1 MTPMPEPAGEPAT
14 AGAGRRFAGPESLA
28 SVVRAAFGPGRRL
41 AAVDRLRGGSK
52 KGVYRLTFDDGA
64 TVIGYLW
71 NAAENYWP
79 AAQHE
84 AGESHADP
92 FSDASGADLFEASH
106 AYLDGL
112 GVRVPQVYLLDR
124 SRAAYPADIAL
135 VEDVRGESL
144 ETRLERGLPGADQAL
159 AQLAAAV
166 SLMHQQR
173 GPRFGK
179 LAYVL
184 GSAGQDASARD
195 GSAVDGSTA
204 CQDGAAQEGTAQ
216 DAAGSYQS
224 CEQVVLDRALAD
236 LDTAAARV
244 ERLAAA
250 GGRLADLTREL
261 AAAVPVR
268 AQYGLIHGELGPDH
282 VLIDGQGRP
291 VIIDIEGVMFF
302 DVEWEHAFL
311 ELRFGE
317 HYWWLRA
324 SDLDDQRLRFY
335 RLALCL
341 SLIAGPLRL
350 LDGDYPD
357 REPMLEIVEY
367 NIARALACLKAG
379 ARTPA
384 LGRRGPARAY
394 GERARAGE
402 RPWPGTPPRLP
413 RA

>member
-1 MTPMPEPAGEPAT
+1 
-14 AGAGRRFAGPESLA
+14 
-28 SVVRAAFGPGRRL
+28 
-41 AAVDRLRGGSK
+41 VDRLRGGSK

-71 NAAENYWP
+71 NEAENYWP
-79 AAQHE
+79 AAQRE
-84 AGESHADP
+84 AGQSHADP
-92 FSDASGADLFEASH
+92 FSDASGAGLFEASH
-106 AYLDGL
+106 ACLDGL
-112 GVRVPQVYLLDR
+112 GVRVPQICLLDR

-135 VEDVRGESL
+135 VEDVRGASL
-144 ETRLERGLPGADQAL
+144 ETQLERGLPGADQAL

-166 SLMHQQR
+166 SVMHQQR

-184 GSAGQDASARD
+184 GSAGQDDSAED
-195 GSAVDGSTA
+195 GSAQDGSA
-204 CQDGAAQEGTAQ
+204 QDGSAQDGSAQDGSAQDGSAQDDSAAGQDGAGRDGTAQ
-216 DAAGSYQS
+216 DAGGSHRS

-236 LDTAAARV
+236 LDAAAARV
-244 ERLAAA
+244 DRLAAA
-250 GGRLADLTREL
+250 RSRLADLTRAL
-261 AAAVPVR
+261 AAAVPAR

-282 VLIDGQGRP
+282 VLIDEQGHP

-317 HYWWLRA
+317 HYRWLSA
-324 SDLDDQRLRFY
+324 SDLDDRRLRFY

-367 NIARALACLKAG
+367 NIARALAF
-379 ARTPA
+379 R
-384 LGRRGPARAY
+384 
-394 GERARAGE
+394 
-402 RPWPGTPPRLP
+402 
-413 RA
+413 

>member
-1 MTPMPEPAGEPAT
+1 MTPVPEPAGEPVT
-14 AGAGRRFAGPESLA
+14 AGAGRIFAGPENLA
-28 SVVRAAFGPGRRL
+28 GVVRAAFGPGRRL

-71 NAAENYWP
+71 NEAENYWP

-159 AQLAAAV
+159 ARLGAAV

-179 LAYVL
+179 LAYVI
-184 GSAGQDASARD
+184 GSAAGQDGSAQD
-195 GSAVDGSTA
+195 GSAEDGSAA
-204 CQDGAAQEGTAQ
+204 CQDGAAQGGAAQ
-216 DAAGSYQS
+216 DAAGSYLS

-250 GGRLADLTREL
+250 RGQLADLTQAL
-261 AAAVPVR
+261 AAAVPSR

-282 VLIDGQGRP
+282 VLIDEQGHP

-317 HYWWLRA
+317 HYRWLRA
-324 SDLDDQRLRFY
+324 SDLDDRRLRFY

-341 SLIAGPLRL
+341 SLIAGPLRSSM
-350 LDGDYPD
+350 GTT
-357 REPMLEIVEY
+357 
-367 NIARALACLKAG
+367 
-379 ARTPA
+379 RTA
-384 LGRRGPARAY
+384 SRCWRSSNK
-394 GERARAGE
+394 
-402 RPWPGTPPRLP
+402 
-413 RA
+413 

>member
-1 MTPMPEPAGEPAT
+1 MTPIPEPAGEPVT
-14 AGAGRRFAGPESLA
+14 ADAGRIFAGPESLA
-28 SVVRAAFGPGRRL
+28 GVVRTAFGPGPRL

-52 KGVYRLTFDDGA
+52 KGVYRLTFHDGA

-79 AAQHE
+79 AARRE
-84 AGESHADP
+84 TGESHADP

-112 GVRVPQVYLLDR
+112 GVRVPRVYLLDR

-135 VEDVRGESL
+135 VEDVPGESL
-144 ETRLERGLPGADQAL
+144 ETQLERGLPGADQAL
-159 AQLAAAV
+159 AQLGAAV
-166 SLMHQQR
+166 SVMHQQR

-184 GSAGQDASARD
+184 GSAAGQDDSAED
-195 GSAVDGSTA
+195 DSIA
-204 CQDGAAQEGTAQ
+204 CQDGVAQDGTAQ
-216 DAAGSYQS
+216 DAVGSYRP

-244 ERLAAA
+244 ERLAAVR
-250 GGRLADLTREL
+250 GQLADVTRGL
-261 AAAVPVR
+261 AAAVPAR

-282 VLIDGQGRP
+282 VLIDDRGHP

-317 HYWWLRA
+317 HYRWLRA
-324 SDLDDQRLRFY
+324 SGLDEQRMRFY
-335 RLALCL
+335 RLALYL

-357 REPMLEIVEY
+357 REPMLEIVEA
-367 NIARALACLKAG
+367 NITRALAL
-379 ARTPA
+379 
-384 LGRRGPARAY
+384 L
-394 GERARAGE
+394 
-402 RPWPGTPPRLP
+402 
-413 RA
+413 

>member
-1 MTPMPEPAGEPAT
+1 MIPTGEPAGEPAA
-14 AGAGRRFAGPESLA
+14 AGAGRIFAEPENLA
-28 SVVRAAFGPGRRL
+28 GIVRAAFGPGRRL
-41 AAVDRLRGGSK
+41 AAVHRLRGGSK
-52 KGVYRLTFDDGA
+52 KGVYRLTLDDGA

-79 AAQHE
+79 AAQRE
-84 AGESHADP
+84 AGQSQADP
-92 FSDASGADLFEASH
+92 FSGASGAGLFEASH
-106 AYLDGL
+106 ACLDGL

-135 VEDVRGESL
+135 VEDVRGASL
-144 ETRLERGLPGADQAL
+144 ETQLERDLPGADQAL
-159 AQLAAAV
+159 AQLAAAISV
-166 SLMHQQR
+166 MHQLR

-179 LAYVL
+179 LAYVS
-184 GSAGQDASARD
+184 GSAAGQDDSGQGDSAED
-195 GSAVDGSTA
+195 DSIA
-204 CQDGAAQEGTAQ
+204 CQDGAAQDGAAQ
-216 DAAGSYQS
+216 DAAGSYLS

-236 LDTAAARV
+236 LDTAATRV

-250 GGRLADLTREL
+250 RGQLADLTRAL
-261 AAAVPVR
+261 AAAVPAR

-282 VLIDGQGRP
+282 VLIDERGHP

-317 HYWWLRA
+317 HYRWLRA
-324 SDLDDQRLRFY
+324 TDLDDRRLRFY

-357 REPMLEIVEY
+357 REPMMEIVEA
-367 NIARALACLKAG
+367 NITRALAL
-379 ARTPA
+379 
-384 LGRRGPARAY
+384 L
-394 GERARAGE
+394 
-402 RPWPGTPPRLP
+402 
-413 RA
+413 

>member
-1 MTPMPEPAGEPAT
+1 MIPTGEPAGEPAA
-14 AGAGRRFAGPESLA
+14 AGAGRIFAEPENLA
-28 SVVRAAFGPGRRL
+28 GIVRAAFGPGRRL
-41 AAVDRLRGGSK
+41 AAVARLRGGSK

-71 NAAENYWP
+71 NEAENYWP
-79 AAQHE
+79 AAQRE
-84 AGESHADP
+84 ADQGHADQSHADP
-92 FSDASGADLFEASH
+92 FSDASGAVLFEACH

-135 VEDVRGESL
+135 VEDVRGASL
-144 ETRLERGLPGADQAL
+144 ETQLERDLPGADQAL
-159 AQLAAAV
+159 AQRAAAV
-166 SLMHQQR
+166 SVMHQQR

-184 GSAGQDASARD
+184 GTAGQDGSAED
-195 GSAVDGSTA
+195 GSAEDGS
-204 CQDGAAQEGTAQ
+204 AQ
-216 DAAGSYQS
+216 DAAGSCRS

-236 LDTAAARV
+236 LDTAATRV

-250 GGRLADLTREL
+250 RGQLADLTRAL
-261 AAAVPVR
+261 AAAVPAR

-282 VLIDGQGRP
+282 VLIDERGHP

-317 HYWWLRA
+317 HYRWLRA
-324 SDLDDQRLRFY
+324 TDLDDRRLRLY
-335 RLALCL
+335 RLALYL

-357 REPMLEIVEY
+357 REPMMEIVEA
-367 NIARALACLKAG
+367 NITRALAL
-379 ARTPA
+379 
-384 LGRRGPARAY
+384 L
-394 GERARAGE
+394 
-402 RPWPGTPPRLP
+402 
-413 RA
+413 

>member
-1 MTPMPEPAGEPAT
+1 MIPIPEPAGEPAA
-14 AGAGRRFAGPESLA
+14 AGAGRIFAEPENLA
-28 SVVRAAFGPGRRL
+28 GIVRAAFGSGRRL

-52 KGVYRLTFDDGA
+52 KGVYRLTLDNGA

-71 NAAENYWP
+71 NEAENYWP
-79 AAQHE
+79 DARRE
-84 AGESHADP
+84 ADQSHADQSHADP
-92 FSDASGADLFEASH
+92 FSDASGAGLFEASH

-159 AQLAAAV
+159 ARLGAAV

-179 LAYVL
+179 LAYVI
-184 GSAGQDASARD
+184 GSAAGQDGSAQD
-195 GSAVDGSTA
+195 GSAE
-204 CQDGAAQEGTAQ
+204 DGAAQGGAAQ
-216 DAAGSYQS
+216 DAAGSYLS

-250 GGRLADLTREL
+250 RGQLADLTRAL
-261 AAAVPVR
+261 AAAVPAR

-282 VLIDGQGRP
+282 VLIDEQGHP

-317 HYWWLRA
+317 HYRWLRA
-324 SDLDDQRLRFY
+324 SDLDDRRLRFY
-335 RLALCL
+335 RLALYL
-341 SLIAGPLRL
+341 SLIAGPLWL
-350 LDGDYPD
+350 LAGDYPD
-357 REPMLEIVEY
+357 REPMLGIGEY
-367 NIARALACLKAG
+367 NITRALAL
-379 ARTPA
+379 
-384 LGRRGPARAY
+384 L
-394 GERARAGE
+394 
-402 RPWPGTPPRLP
+402 
-413 RA
+413 

>member
-1 MTPMPEPAGEPAT
+1 VIPTGEPAGEPAA

-28 SVVRAAFGPGRRL
+28 GVVRAAFGPGRRL
-41 AAVDRLRGGSK
+41 AAADRLRGGSK
-52 KGVYRLTFDDGA
+52 KGVYRLTLDDGA

-71 NAAENYWP
+71 NEAENYWP
-79 AAQHE
+79 AAQRE
-84 AGESHADP
+84 TGESHADP
-92 FSDASGADLFEASH
+92 FSDASDAGLFEASH

-124 SRAAYPADIAL
+124 SRAAYPADVAL
-135 VEDVRGESL
+135 VEDVPGESL
-144 ETRLERGLPGADQAL
+144 ETQLERGLPGADQAL
-159 AQLAAAV
+159 ARLGAAV

-179 LAYVL
+179 LAYVA
-184 GSAGQDASARD
+184 GSAVGQD
-195 GSAVDGSTA
+195 GSA
-204 CQDGAAQEGTAQ
+204 QEGSAQDETAQ
-216 DAAGSYQS
+216 DAIGSQRS

-244 ERLAAA
+244 ERVAAA
-250 GGRLADLTREL
+250 RGQLADVTRGL
-261 AAAVPVR
+261 AAAVPAR

-282 VLIDGQGRP
+282 VLIDERGHP

-317 HYWWLRA
+317 HYRWLRA
-324 SDLDDQRLRFY
+324 SDLDDRRLRFY

-367 NIARALACLKAG
+367 NIARALALVNSRSNPC
-379 ARTPA
+379 
-384 LGRRGPARAY
+384 
-394 GERARAGE
+394 
-402 RPWPGTPPRLP
+402 
-413 RA
+413 

>member
-1 MTPMPEPAGEPAT
+1 VT
-14 AGAGRRFAGPESLA
+14 AGAGRIFAGPESLA
-28 SVVRAAFGPGRRL
+28 GVVRAAFGPGRRL

-52 KGVYRLTFDDGA
+52 KGVYRLIFDNGA

-71 NAAENYWP
+71 NEAENYWP

-112 GVRVPQVYLLDR
+112 GVRVPQVYLLNR

-135 VEDVRGESL
+135 VEDVPGESL

-159 AQLAAAV
+159 AQLAVAISV
-166 SLMHQQR
+166 MHQQR

-179 LAYVL
+179 LAYVI
-184 GSAGQDASARD
+184 GSASQD
-195 GSAVDGSTA
+195 GSAQDGSAQVGSASQDGSAQDGSAEDGSTA
-204 CQDGAAQEGTAQ
+204 CQDGAAQDGTAQ
-216 DAAGSYQS
+216 DAAGSYLS

-244 ERLAAA
+244 ERVAAA
-250 GGRLADLTREL
+250 RGQLADVTHGL
-261 AAAVPVR
+261 AAAVPAR

-282 VLIDGQGRP
+282 VLIDEQGHP

-324 SDLDDQRLRFY
+324 SDLDDRRLRFY

-367 NIARALACLKAG
+367 NITRALAL
-379 ARTPA
+379 
-384 LGRRGPARAY
+384 L
-394 GERARAGE
+394 
-402 RPWPGTPPRLP
+402 
-413 RA
+413 